1 MLDGE
6 KGDLQRELDNHREDI
21 KVVQKEVNDL
31 ARDFAVSKSNLKLL
45 TTGISLIVSG
55 IVAWLVAKFTM

>member
-21 KVVQKEVNDL
+21 KGVQKEVNNL
-31 ARDFAVSKSNLKLL
+31 AKDFAVSKSNLKLL